1 MLRTTELGNGPVVLL
16 LHGLPSPP
24 AELVR
29 LGATLHGRR
38 VLVPSMPGYAGAPPA
53 PGRQDIASIEGAIL
67 ALLAERGVAEV
78 DVVGTSMG
86 AYRAI
91 RLALSGRV
99 VVRSLALLGAFAGL
113 SAEERDAMRG
123 LAGALRDGVD
133 LSGVLAPRM
142 LSKAA
147 VTEPAFVSA
156 VEEWLSLAPP
166 EVLIEELEDL
176 ADAVSLLERI
186 GELDIPI
193 TLRTGAEDS
202 AMPPAHAESIAAR
215 ARHAALEIVPG
226 AGHALLVEDFAE
238 TSRSVGRAV
247 SRSMR

>member
-1 MLRTTELGNGPVVLL
+1 MLRTTELGTGPAVLL

-53 PGRQDIASIEGAIL
+53 PGRQDIASIECAIL

-123 LAGALRDGVD
+123 LAGALRGGVD

-176 ADAVSLLERI
+176 ADAVSLPHRTAEDRETAAATHTQNVTRCGITAAPTSRCEPRDSLLPCEVSR
-186 GELDIPI
+186 DAARDPHRA
-193 TLRTGAEDS
+193 TLRTWF
-202 AMPPAHAESIAAR
+202 PP
-215 ARHAALEIVPG
+215 IV
-226 AGHALLVEDFAE
+226 D
-238 TSRSVGRAV
+238 R
-247 SRSMR
+247 

>member
-1 MLRTTELGNGPVVLL
+1 MLRTTELGSGPPVLL

-29 LGATLHGRR
+29 LGATLHGRSA
-38 VLVPSMPGYAGAPPA
+38 LVPSMPGYAGAPPA
-53 PGRQDIASIEGAIL
+53 PGKQDIASVEGAIL
-67 ALLAERGVAEV
+67 ALLSARRVAEV
-78 DVVGTSMG
+78 DVVGASMG

-91 RLALSGRV
+91 RLALSGHV
-99 VVRSLALLGAFAGL
+99 VVRSLTLLGGFAGL

-123 LAGALRDGVD
+123 LARALRDGVD
-133 LSGVLAPRM
+133 LTGVLAPRM

-147 VTEPAFVSA
+147 VADPACVSA
-156 VEEWLSLAPP
+156 VDEWLSLAPP

-202 AMPPAHAESIAAR
+202 AMPPGHAESIAAR
-215 ARHAALEIVPG
+215 ARRANLEIVPG
-226 AGHALLVEDFAE
+226 AGHALLVEDFVE
-238 TSRSVGRAV
+238 TARSVGRAV
-247 SRSMR
+247 SRSMT